1 MLLPETLM
9 GMLRHQ
15 MHVLH
20 QFLRLGEHGLV
31 DALNDDLVFI
41 EDGAE
46 DGDVRVIDSSPPA
59 HHPYLQALKGRLP
72 TPCFSPVQK
81 TSLV

>member
-1 MLLPETLM
+1 MLLPEALM
-9 GMLRHQ
+9 GVLRHQ

-31 DALNDDLVFI
+31 DALDDDLVFI

-46 DGDVRVIDSSPPA
+46 DGDIRVVDVAAAERFNADKVAFDIELLGDD
-59 HHPYLQALKGRLP
+59 
-72 TPCFSPVQK
+72 C
-81 TSLV
+81 